1 MEPAVIAS
9 LYIALCALL
18 FVALSVRTL
27 NTRRRLR
34 IAVGDGG
41 NPEMLRAMRVHA
53 NCAEYLPLGLI
64 LLLTVQ
70 MQAAPGWLLHVVGAT
85 LLAGRLLHAWGVRQL
100 REDFRFRVSGMLLTF
115 ASILVASGWLL
126 LRVVLY

>member
-1 MEPAVIAS
+1 MIAS
-9 LYIALCALL
+9 IYIALCALL

-41 NPEMLRAMRVHA
+41 SPEMLRAMRVHA

-64 LLLTVQ
+64 LLLAVQ
-70 MQAAPGWLLHVVGAT
+70 MQSAPGWLLHLIGAS
-85 LLAGRLLHAWGVRQL
+85 LLIGRLLHAWGVRQV
-100 REDFRFRVSGMLLTF
+100 REDFRFRVSGMALTF
-115 ASILVASGWLL
+115 TSILVASGWLL
-126 LRVVLY
+126 LRPLLFWAG

>member
-1 MEPAVIAS
+1 MIAS

-53 NCAEYLPLGLI
+53 NCAEYVPLGLI
-64 LLLTVQ
+64 LLLAVQ
-70 MQAAPGWLLHVVGAT
+70 MQAAPGWLLHLIGAT
-85 LLAGRLLHAWGVRQL
+85 LLAGRLLHAWGVRQV
-100 REDFRFRVSGMLLTF
+100 RENFRFRVAGMALTF
-115 ASILVASGWLL
+115 TSYLIASGWLL
-126 LRVVLY
+126 LRPLLF